1 MDETLAR
8 IVGER
13 IRRMRIQA
21 GFSLREQARILGI
34 SASSLSAL
42 ENSRGGMSLGRLQV
56 VAQHFGLHITDLL
69 RSEEPVNGSVEPEVE
84 IIPRSQRARATIGR
98 GKGTIYQLLGNGRGH
113 DIQPAIVTFEP
124 GGGYQ
129 DDLMGHAGEEFAYVV
144 LGDVEL
150 LLGDDVHPLGPGDS
164 VRFRASKPHGYRNA
178 SDTDMAFLV
187 TAATPPW

>member
-1 MDETLAR
+1 MDDSLAR
-8 IVGER
+8 VVGER
-13 IRRMRIQA
+13 IRRLRTQS
-21 GFSLREQARILGI
+21 GLSLRAQARVLGI

-42 ENSRGGMSLGRLQV
+42 ENSRGGMSLGRLQI
-56 VAQHFGLHITDLL
+56 VARHFGLHITDLL
-69 RSEEPVNGSVEPEVE
+69 RPEDNAPAAVEPELE
-84 IIPRSQRARATIGR
+84 IITRGGRAKTSIRR
-98 GKGTIYQLLGNGRGH
+98 GNGTIYQLLGSGHSH

-129 DDLMGHAGEEFAYVV
+129 HDLMGHAGEEFAYVV

-150 LLGDDVHPLGPGDS
+150 LHGDDVHALGPGDS

-178 SDTDMAFLV
+178 SDTDMAFLI

>member
-1 MDETLAR
+1 LDDSLAR
-8 IVGER
+8 IAGER
-13 IRRMRIQA
+13 IKRLRTQS
-21 GFSLREQARILGI
+21 GLSLREQARVLGI

-42 ENSRGGMSLGRLQV
+42 ENSRGGMSLGRLQI

-69 RSEEPVNGSVEPEVE
+69 RPQENAQAAAEPDLE
-84 IIPRSQRARATIGR
+84 IFTRSARAKTSIRR
-98 GKGTIYQLLGNGRGH
+98 GKDTIYQLLGSGHGH

-129 DDLMGHAGEEFAYVV
+129 QDLMGHAGEEFAFVV

-150 LLGDDVHPLGPGDS
+150 INGDEVHTLGPGDS

-178 SDTDMAFLV
+178 SDTDMALIV